1 MSKTNEKKLFAIE
14 LPAEE
19 QAHGMELLEQFPG
32 EKNGEKLMNL
42 FKLVENALA
51 RNGLSTSFSSHVRSI
66 DDSIANISASV
77 LSIVKAAAEERKL
90 DAAEMNERIESQ
102 SKTIQSLQKENE
114 TMTAQVAAASAAR
127 ATAESAAKA
136 AEEQASQLAADKA
149 FYEAAARDKEELN
162 ILLRDKLAALQD
174 EVLASE
180 KQLDA
185 LRAEIMTLKTEND
198 ALTREKEKNT
208 ANLDRILDSL
218 NDPPV

>member
-114 TMTAQVAAASAAR
+114 AMMAQIDAAIEAKAK
-127 ATAESAAKA
+127 AESDAKEA
-136 AEEQASQLAADKA
+136 KEKVLQLATDKA
-149 FYEAAARDKEELN
+149 LYETAVRNMDDLN
-162 ILLRDKLAALQD
+162 NALRDKVTSLTNNMR
-174 EVLASE
+174 ESE
-180 KQLDA
+180 KQFEA
-185 LRAEIMTLKTEND
+185 LRAEIAALKSAND
-198 ALTREKEKNT
+198 ALAKDKEKNT
-208 ANLDRILDSL
+208 TNLDRILDSL